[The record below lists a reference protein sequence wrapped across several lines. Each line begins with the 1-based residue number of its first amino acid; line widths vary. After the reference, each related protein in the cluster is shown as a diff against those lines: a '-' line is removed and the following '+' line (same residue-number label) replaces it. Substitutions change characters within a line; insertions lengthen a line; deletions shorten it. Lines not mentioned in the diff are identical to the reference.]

1 MWDVFI
7 SVPTEG
13 IERSSRKDKSKY
25 RHNIPRRK
33 MKIANHDFYLSHR
46 AFKKPTNQ
54 RLEQIIRLS
63 TNNKICSDDI
73 GKVGLS
79 TEQLQMIKT
88 LNPKSNDPKRFYIKG
103 RKPLLVLHFFDLFK
117 VNEINDSYQHE
128 RLELT
133 TDPNSCVTGWSFFVP
148 STQDKEEEAEYF
160 VNEVVRSQ
168 MQNYGDD
175 FDEELDDE

>member
-1 MWDVFI
+1 MARGSSLG
-7 SVPTEG
+7 SVSQLPIRAPTVG
-13 IERSSRKDKSKY
+13 
-25 RHNIPRRK
+25 
-33 MKIANHDFYLSHR
+33 
-46 AFKKPTNQ
+46 
-54 RLEQIIRLS
+54 
-63 TNNKICSDDI
+63 TNN
-73 GKVGLS
+73 V
-79 TEQLQMIKT
+79 
-88 LNPKSNDPKRFYIKG
+88 
-103 RKPLLVLHFFDLFK
+103 VVK